1 MPSLPHLADTERR
14 ARLVARH
21 HLARTA
27 PDVVAAVRGVV
38 AQHSSDPITPHLAA
52 WARVPGVTTADVDRA
67 LYDDRALWR
76 LHAMRRT
83 LFVVPTEEAP
93 IFDAAAGHDVAVK
106 ERKRVEGWLAAAL
119 PDGTDLRRW
128 LDAVE
133 ERVEAVLDDGV
144 ERRTADLSAA
154 VPELTTALTMG
165 SGKWQTEAPLAS
177 RLMMVLALEGRVART
192 RPAGSWRSSQ
202 YHWTSGARFCG
213 RRERFGRSGPSLDPA
228 AARAEVARR
237 YVATHG
243 PATAL
248 DLRWW
253 TGWTVKQTS
262 AALSAIGAAEVVL
275 DGGATGFVLR
285 GDVGATATARHV
297 ALLPGLDSTTMGW
310 KERDWYLDPH
320 AGPLF
325 DTNGNAGPT
334 VWVDGRIVGGWAQRR
349 DGEVVHR
356 LLEDVGAEA
365 ATRIAAEAAAL
376 TAWMAGTSAT
386 PRFRTP
392 LERELS
398 S

>member
-1 MPSLPHLADTERR
+1 MSSRPHLTDDERR

-52 WARVPGVTTADVDRA
+52 WARVPGLTTADVERA
-67 LYDDRALWR
+67 LYGDRALWR

-83 LFVVPTEEAP
+83 LFVVPTEDAP
-93 IFDAAAGHDVAVK
+93 IFDAAAGRDVAVK
-106 ERKRVEGWLAAAL
+106 ERKRIEGWLAAAL
-119 PDGTDLRRW
+119 PDETDLRRW

-133 ERVEAVLDDGV
+133 ARVEALLDDGV
-144 ERRTADLSAA
+144 ERRTAELSAA
-154 VPELTTALTMG
+154 IPELATALTMG
-165 SGKWQTEAPLAS
+165 SGKWRTEAPLAS

-192 RPAGSWRSSQ
+192 HPAGSWRSSQ

-213 RRERFGRSGPSLDPA
+213 RDGRFGRARPLDPA
-228 AARAEVARR
+228 AARAEIARR
-237 YVATHG
+237 YLATHS

-253 TGWTVKQTS
+253 TGWTAKQAT
-262 AALSAIGAAEVVL
+262 AALAAVRATEVGL
-275 DGGATGFVLR
+275 DGGGTGFVLA

-310 KERDWYLDPH
+310 KGRDWYLGSH

-334 VWVDGRIVGGWAQRR
+334 VWVDGHVVGGWGQRP

-365 ATRIAAEAAAL
+365 AARVGAEAAAL